1 MPQRSH
7 NLVVTTTTKCLRERQ
22 EALSNAR
29 AKDLIMLGVFA
40 PKCEAD
46 GSFSRV
52 QCLNSSGYC
61 WCVDRE
67 GKEMSGTKVRQRT
80 PHCPTIRAHS
90 KGFVENFKLQ
100 LRETPG
106 SLIPLHPN
114 IRIHIL

>member
-1 MPQRSH
+1 MHGSLNCNFIAGTRPSVPQRSH

-90 KGFVENFKLQ
+90 KCLLK
-100 LRETPG
+100 
-106 SLIPLHPN
+106 
-114 IRIHIL
+114 ILNYS